1 MYDNMCPFLM
11 IFSFADYLSNW
22 EEIDSVINDGYI
34 TFNTSPNYSLF
45 LVFLVVSAVLHGCIK
60 MSCLMT
66 SNTVMFHN

>member
-11 IFSFADYLSNW
+11 IFSFADYLSNS

-45 LVFLVVSAVLHGCIK
+45 LVFWWCQLFY
-60 MSCLMT
+60 
-66 SNTVMFHN
+66 TVA